1 MKPLR
6 FLKFLKHILILL
18 GLSFLPSLPVQADLL
33 GDVTGDGQV
42 RLEDV
47 VRVLKVAVGLQK
59 FNTFREA
66 FLADVAP
73 RPGTGGR
80 KIGDGKINLLDVIQL
95 LRFVA
100 GLISPKDFGMEEVLL
115 ALDPTIAVLGP
126 GEQVQFT
133 AVVAGPVQGSIRW
146 SLGPGSVG
154 TLTSTGLYIAPQE
167 VRDFASAVV
176 FAEIDNLSVK
186 ADVFIEE
193 AGPPPPPPIPP
204 G

>member
-6 FLKFLKHILILL
+6 FSKALKAILIFL
-18 GLSFLPSLPVQADLL
+18 GLLLFSSLPVQADLL

-42 RLEDV
+42 RLDDV
-47 VRVLKVAVGLQK
+47 VRVLRVAVGLQK
-59 FNTFREA
+59 FNTFREF

-80 KIGDGKINLLDVIQL
+80 KIGDGKINLLDVVQL

-100 GLISPKDFGMEEVLL
+100 GLISPKAFGMEEILL
-115 ALDPTIAVLGP
+115 GIDPTIAVLGP

-133 AVVAGPVQGSIRW
+133 VVAAGPLQGPIRW

-154 TLTSTGLYIAPQE
+154 VLTSTGLYIAPQE
-167 VRDFASAVV
+167 VRDFASATI
-176 FAEIDNLSVK
+176 FAEVDNLSVK